1 MDIRHGFP
9 ITGVTS
15 VILVIGVIQVI
26 GKIERVYSMKSVQI
40 SEELFY
46 MLLRFHLLDDDLWQ
60 EEIEEGLQQKLDA
73 MINRNLYTRYKT
85 APTEAEQEQARQE
98 YLDRKGY
105 FPDFRW

>member
-1 MDIRHGFP
+1 M
-9 ITGVTS
+9 
-15 VILVIGVIQVI
+15 I
-26 GKIERVYSMKSVQI
+26 GKIERVYSMISVQI

-60 EEIEEGLQQKLDA
+60 EEIEAGLQQKLDA

>member
-1 MDIRHGFP
+1 M
-9 ITGVTS
+9 
-15 VILVIGVIQVI
+15 IGEM
-26 GKIERVYSMKSVQI
+26 ERLYNMKNVQI
-40 SEELFY
+40 SEELFS

-60 EEIEEGLQQKLDA
+60 EEIGAELQKKLDA
-73 MINRNLYTRYKT
+73 MINRNLYTKYKT